1 MTRRNEI
8 RAADDGRRLEIYLYG
23 EIGGGWYSGST
34 SAESF
39 AALMREYPDAQDI
52 VLNINSP
59 GGSFTEA
66 IAIRALLQRHPAR
79 VVARIDA
86 LAASAA
92 SLVAMAAEEI
102 TIPPG
107 AYMMIHN
114 ARTYTNGTASEHLVN
129 AELLTNIDADMR
141 DIYAARTGQ
150 NPEQVAADMAA
161 TTYFSAAQA
170 VEYGLADRIDGDA
183 VALAP
188 EDVRGLTVP
197 HEIRAAMRT
206 NNNQRGNMDIIAMA
220 SLLGCAPTEDAVKA
234 QLHQLTAKAALADDA
249 RAEAARYKDAL
260 AKAQAETL
268 ALQVAAKSQ
277 QAKAIVEALRA
288 EGRVV
293 AGSKTADRIAAAEAA
308 GDVDQLEAI
317 ADMLREHAPAVPVGA
332 RQTTTKGAP
341 NSGQLA
347 PPPMANGKIDYD
359 AVGAALPAEVRGTY
373 AGMSWQL
380 VLSQPAATA
389 LWEQAGFQVPA

>member
-150 NPEQVAADMAA
+150 NPEQVAAEILK
-161 TTYFSAAQA
+161 QA
-170 VEYGLADRIDGDA
+170 
-183 VALAP
+183 
-188 EDVRGLTVP
+188 
-197 HEIRAAMRT
+197 
-206 NNNQRGNMDIIAMA
+206 
-220 SLLGCAPTEDAVKA
+220 S
-234 QLHQLTAKAALADDA
+234 
-249 RAEAARYKDAL
+249 
-260 AKAQAETL
+260 
-268 ALQVAAKSQ
+268 
-277 QAKAIVEALRA
+277 
-288 EGRVV
+288 GR
-293 AGSKTADRIAAAEAA
+293 
-308 GDVDQLEAI
+308 L
-317 ADMLREHAPAVPVGA
+317 
-332 RQTTTKGAP
+332 
-341 NSGQLA
+341 N
-347 PPPMANGKIDYD
+347 
-359 AVGAALPAEVRGTY
+359 
-373 AGMSWQL
+373 
-380 VLSQPAATA
+380 
-389 LWEQAGFQVPA
+389 